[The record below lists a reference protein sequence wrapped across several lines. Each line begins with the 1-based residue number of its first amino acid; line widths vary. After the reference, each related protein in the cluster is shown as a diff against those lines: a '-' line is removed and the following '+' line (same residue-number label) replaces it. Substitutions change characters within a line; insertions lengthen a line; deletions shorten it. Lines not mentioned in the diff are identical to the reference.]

1 MIKIRASTARR
12 LGVLAVGVVT
22 LTLALS
28 GWKTASAINSGTL
41 TISPSSPTVLA
52 GNSFTVAITSTSTS
66 TTSAAQADVVF
77 DKTKAQV
84 TNVARGTA
92 YDGTLLPANGPS
104 AATIG
109 LGFLDTPADK
119 AAAIASANSGGVLQG
134 TSVYYNPAGG
144 DLPLPAGAQ
153 QTFIVTMSATVNITV
168 ASVVSLTNVDMVD
181 GTGASMVVNQ
191 PCTPGT
197 CTGSLNVVNSVSSV
211 TAGSNFTASIQQ
223 TSAAYTSGVQ
233 ADLLFDR
240 NKVQV
245 VDVGRGLAYSSPLSG
260 GAIGSGFLDVAADK
274 SAAIASANTTTG
286 VLQGT
291 ALYYSPPGGDPAIS
305 PGTTTAII
313 VVLHALVNVNN
324 TNIVVGLQRPEM
336 LDVTGAS
343 MTVTIPR
350 NHAIDPN
357 GDGYSAADEVTPMN
371 CGVASCTSV
380 ITFGTAETKT
390 CKDAGRNCG
399 TPAPV
404 ADELGATRVAI
415 PPATGYGCSVTLDT
429 VGAKKTTKL
438 AQSDVDLDGAVSILD
453 LSKVASWFGQAVNPD
468 PADPRWEGNLD
479 GDGSVSILDLSAMA
493 ANFGRNVLNN
503 CLVE

>member
-1 MIKIRASTARR
+1 
-12 LGVLAVGVVT
+12 VLAVGVMT

-28 GWKTASAINSGTL
+28 GWKTASAINFGTL
-41 TISPSSPTVLA
+41 SASPSSPTVLA
-52 GNSFTVAITSTSTS
+52 GNSFSVAIMSTSTS
-66 TTSAAQADVVF
+66 TTSAVQADVVF

-84 TNVARGTA
+84 TDVARGTA

-109 LGFLDTPADK
+109 LGFLNTPADK
-119 AAAIASANSGGVLQG
+119 AAAIAAANSGGVLQG

-144 DLPLPAGAQ
+144 DLPVPAGTQ
-153 QTFIVTMSATVNITV
+153 QAFVVTMSATVNITV
-168 ASVVSLTNVDMVD
+168 ASVVSLTNVDMID
-181 GTGASMVVNQ
+181 GAGAAMVVNQ

-197 CTGSLNVVNSVSSV
+197 CTGSLTPVTSAASV
-211 TAGSNFTASIQQ
+211 TAGSSFTVTIQQ

-233 ADLLFDR
+233 ADLLIDR
-240 NKVQV
+240 SKVQV
-245 VDVGRGLAYSSPLSG
+245 LNVARGLAYTTPLSG
-260 GAIGSGFLDVAADK
+260 GAIGAGFLDVPATKA
-274 SAAIASANTTTG
+274 AAIASANTTTG
-286 VLQGT
+286 VLQSI
-291 ALYYSPPGGDPAIS
+291 ALYYSPPGGDPAIP
-305 PGTTTAII
+305 PGPTAAII
-313 VVLHALVNVNN
+313 VTLQAIVNVNN
-324 TNIVVGLQRPEM
+324 TALVVGLQNPEM
-336 LDVTGAS
+336 LDVTGAP
-343 MTVTIPR
+343 MAVTIPR

-357 GDGYSAADEVTPMN
+357 GDGYSAADEVTPLN

-380 ITFGTAETKT
+380 VTFGTSETKT

-404 ADELGATRVAI
+404 ADELGTTRVAI

-438 AQSDVDLDGAVSILD
+438 AQSDVDLDGTVSILD

-479 GDGSVSILDLSAMA
+479 GDGSISILDLSAMA
-493 ANFGRNVLNN
+493 ANFGRSVSNN
-503 CLVE
+503 CKVE